1 MTLDLKLWDTKTRA
15 PRPMASIHLTGKL
28 GFNMDASKFMK
39 LDSGP
44 SFVVATKTSDSKAT
58 QIFLIETEDDLGN
71 GITPVTVSKAG
82 EYYYLNIRNMLDQ
95 LGIDYERQISVYK
108 IAKSEEDYKGYSL
121 YVLTRVRNKPRAR
134 ISKLRE
140 GQDE

>member
-1 MTLDLKLWDTKTRA
+1 MTLDLKLWDTKSKA
-15 PRPMASIHLTGKL
+15 PRPLASIHLTGKL

-39 LDSGP
+39 LESRP
-44 SFVVATKTSDSKAT
+44 SFVVATRTNDSKAT

-71 GITPVTVSKAG
+71 DISPVTVSKAG

-95 LGIDYERQISVYK
+95 LGLDYEGRISVYK
-108 IAKSEEDYKGYSL
+108 IAKSEEDYKGHPL
-121 YVLTRVRNKPRAR
+121 YVLSRVRNKPRAR
-134 ISKLRE
+134 LSKVRE

>member
-1 MTLDLKLWDTKTRA
+1 
-15 PRPMASIHLTGKL
+15 MASIHLTGKL

-44 SFVVATKTSDSKAT
+44 SFVVATKTNDSKAT
-58 QIFLIETEDDLGN
+58 QIFLIKTDDDLGN
-71 GITPVTVSKAG
+71 GISPVTISKAG

-95 LGIDYERQISVYK
+95 LGIDYESRISVYK
-108 IAKSEEDYKGYSL
+108 IAKSEEDYRGYPL
-121 YVLTRVRNKPRAR
+121 YVLSRVRNKPRAR
-134 ISKLRE
+134 VSVVRE